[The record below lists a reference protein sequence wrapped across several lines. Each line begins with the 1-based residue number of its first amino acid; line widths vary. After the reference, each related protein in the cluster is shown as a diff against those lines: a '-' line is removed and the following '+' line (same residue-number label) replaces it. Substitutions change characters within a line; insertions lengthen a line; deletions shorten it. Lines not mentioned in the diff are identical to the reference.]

1 MAPSHLPLRVKMTPE
16 AHPILRLK
24 MTPEAIDD
32 SPASKR
38 KRKDESLITPPLS
51 SPFSL
56 NFSTPPAID
65 IPLIAMD
72 EDSPSKRK
80 RDEETESDNGASD
93 QMFHAIPGFL
103 KWRRGF

>member
-1 MAPSHLPLRVKMTPE
+1 
-16 AHPILRLK
+16 

-38 KRKDESLITPPLS
+38 QCEDEYLITPTLS
-51 SPFSL
+51 SPFCM

-65 IPLIAMD
+65 ISLTAMD
-72 EDSPSKRK
+72 DDSPSKRK
-80 RDEETESDNGASD
+80 RDDEETESDNGASD
-93 QMFHAIPGFL
+93 QRFNAIPGFL

>member
-1 MAPSHLPLRVKMTPE
+1 MAPSHPLSRVKMTPE

-24 MTPEAIDD
+24 MTPEAMDD

-38 KRKDESLITPPLS
+38 KREDEYLITPSLS
-51 SPFSL
+51 SPFSM

-65 IPLIAMD
+65 IPLTAMD
-72 EDSPSKRK
+72 DDSPSKRK
-80 RDEETESDNGASD
+80 RDEETESDKGASD
-93 QMFHAIPGFL
+93 QRFNAIPGFL